1 MTIEQTINKHAK
13 SKGGIVGFSR
23 NLPGYYRWSVTRHN
37 RAEYV
42 SATLKMINNRC
53 SDTESHKELNPA
65 EKRSSER
72 RVQKTLLA
80 FSAFINPFEVE
91 DGLVSLASGLKVQED
106 VADDLLFGTSTTV
119 SRNDCLKL
127 ESFVCKLYG
136 KTSCTSVDKARH
148 DIVRQR
154 FKRKKGAILCN
165 GGLDLCQMPPCSQV
179 LSLHILR
186 ANFQTLIWRNA
197 VFQNPSIP
205 KPEDNGWQR
214 NSANELEVQWFKD
227 AFIPDE
233 LHDIVTEEICT
244 RTDEET
250 YDDDS
255 FDSDFLDDSSE
266 DEEDIATDDED
277 GV

>member
-1 MTIEQTINKHAK
+1 
-13 SKGGIVGFSR
+13 
-23 NLPGYYRWSVTRHN
+23 
-37 RAEYV
+37 
-42 SATLKMINNRC
+42 
-53 SDTESHKELNPA
+53 
-65 EKRSSER
+65 
-72 RVQKTLLA
+72 
-80 FSAFINPFEVE
+80 
-91 DGLVSLASGLKVQED
+91 
-106 VADDLLFGTSTTV
+106 
-119 SRNDCLKL
+119 
-127 ESFVCKLYG
+127 
-136 KTSCTSVDKARH
+136 
-148 DIVRQR
+148 
-154 FKRKKGAILCN
+154 
-165 GGLDLCQMPPCSQV
+165 MPPCSQV

-205 KPEDNGWQR
+205 KPEDNEWQR

-227 AFIPDE
+227 DFIPDE

-255 FDSDFLDDSSE
+255 FDSDFHDDSSE